1 MGPNYTLQG
10 YGKSRLVINGSFDI
24 CVSCLPQD
32 ATDELDALLLS
43 LTENLLD
50 YTTTPQVKML

>member
-10 YGKSRLVINGSFDI
+10 YGKNCLVISGSFNI
-24 CVSCLPQD
+24 CASCLPQD

-50 YTTTPQVKML
+50 HTTTPQVKML

>member
-1 MGPNYTLQG
+1 M
-10 YGKSRLVINGSFDI
+10 INGSFDI

-50 YTTTPQVKML
+50 HTATPQVKML